1 MADEAKQF
9 IREFWSKT
17 QHWRLVQM
25 MKHYID
31 FLNTWR
37 PFK

>member
-1 MADEAKQF
+1 MADAAKQF

-25 MKHYID
+25 IKHWNELID
-31 FLNTWR
+31 IWR
-37 PFK
+37 PYK